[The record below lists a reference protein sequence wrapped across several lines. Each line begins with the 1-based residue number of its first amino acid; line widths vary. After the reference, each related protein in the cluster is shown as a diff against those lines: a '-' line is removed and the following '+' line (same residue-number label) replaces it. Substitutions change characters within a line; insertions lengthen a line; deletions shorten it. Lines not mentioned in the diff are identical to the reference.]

1 MFTNKNKYAMVKI
14 TAVKII
20 GLNVRKNGHREENKM
35 EIGDIKYTVEITDAA
50 KYKELIDNGYSLERL
65 YDTKEIYEIIG
76 PPFN

>member
-1 MFTNKNKYAMVKI
+1 MVKI

-35 EIGDIKYTVEITDAA
+35 EILNSEIITKYNNTVEITDAA
-50 KYKELIDNGYSLERL
+50 KYKELIDNGYSIERL

-76 PPFN
+76 PQFN